1 MSRHIIAPIAAGV
14 LLALAGAAQA
24 ATKTSSFTVSASVGK
39 NCIINAAPLALG
51 EFLGDNDLFAN
62 SNITVRCTDGT
73 GFSIALNAGNTGS
86 YAGRRM
92 VGPGGDFL
100 VYNLYTADTNGA
112 AVWGDDS
119 GTTDVVIGTGAGMAQ
134 GNALTRTVYGRLLAV
149 DNQGPVEEGAYS
161 DTIVATIT
169 Y

>member
-1 MSRHIIAPIAAGV
+1 MKIIAPIAAGV
-14 LLALAGAAQA
+14 LLALSGAAQA
-24 ATKTSSFTVSASVGK
+24 ATKTASFTVSASVGK
-39 NCIINAAPLALG
+39 NCVISAGNLALG
-51 EFLGDNDLFAN
+51 EFVGDNDLTAQ
-62 SNITVRCTDGT
+62 SDISVRCTTGT

-86 YAGRRM
+86 FTGRRM

-100 VYNLYTADTNGA
+100 VYNLYTADTYG

-119 GTTDVVIGTGAGMAQ
+119 GTTDVVGGTGAGMALA
-134 GNALTRTVYGRLLAV
+134 NELTRTVYGRLLAV
-149 DNQGPVEEGAYS
+149 DNQNGVEAGAYS

>member
-1 MSRHIIAPIAAGV
+1 MKIIAPIAAGV
-14 LLALAGAAQA
+14 LLALSGAAQA
-24 ATKTSSFTVSASVGK
+24 ATKTASFTVSASVGK
-39 NCIINAAPLALG
+39 NCVISAGNLALG
-51 EFLGDNDLFAN
+51 EFVGDNDLTAQ
-62 SNITVRCTDGT
+62 SDISVRCTTGT

-86 YAGRRM
+86 FTGRRM

-100 VYNLYTADTNGA
+100 VYNLYTADTYG

-119 GTTDVVIGTGAGMAQ
+119 GTTDVVGGTGAGMALANQ
-134 GNALTRTVYGRLLAV
+134 LTRTVYGRLLAV
-149 DNQGPVEEGAYS
+149 DNQNPVEAGAYS

>member
-1 MSRHIIAPIAAGV
+1 MKIIAPIAAGV
-14 LLALAGAAQA
+14 LLAVSGAAQA
-24 ATKTSSFTVSASVGK
+24 ATKTASFTVSASVGK
-39 NCIINAAPLALG
+39 NCVISAGNLALG
-51 EFLGDNDLFAN
+51 EFVGDNDLTAQ
-62 SNITVRCTDGT
+62 SDISVRCTTGT

-86 YAGRRM
+86 FTGRRM

-100 VYNLYTADTNGA
+100 VYNLYTADTYG

-119 GTTDVVIGTGAGMAQ
+119 GTTDVVGGTGAGMALANQ
-134 GNALTRTVYGRLLAV
+134 LTRTVYGRLLAV
-149 DNQGPVEEGAYS
+149 DNQNPVEAGAYS

>member
-1 MSRHIIAPIAAGV
+1 MRKEIVAPLAAGV

-24 ATKTSSFTVSASVGK
+24 ATKTASFNVSATVGK
-39 NCIINAAPLALG
+39 NCTISAADLALG
-51 EFLGDNDLFAN
+51 EFVGDNNLTAESD
-62 SNITVRCTDGT
+62 ITVRCTANT
-73 GFSIALNAGNTGS
+73 AFSIALDQGVTGT

-100 VYNLYTADTNGA
+100 VYNLYTDDTYG
-112 AVWGDDS
+112 AVWGDET
-119 GTTDVVIGTGAGMAQ
+119 GTTDVVGGSGTGMA
-134 GNALTRTVYGRLLAV
+134 NALTRTVYGRLLAA
-149 DNQGPVEEGAYS
+149 DNVAAVEAGAYS